1 MGFLIFILI
10 QDAKGACMHDRRA
23 DADPMQPGKPAN
35 VLTPAAVSPLL
46 RIDVNMTKGEVKT
59 MKKKL
64 IAIIALVVVAVIA
77 VAAVLLLNNGGKKAI
92 TIAVPNDPTNEGRA
106 LLLLEANGYIK
117 LKADAG
123 VTATAKDIAE
133 NPLGIEF
140 KEVEA
145 AMVPNVLAD
154 VDYAIINNN
163 FALDA
168 GMNPVKDSLLI
179 ESAESPYANVLCVKA
194 GNENSDAAKALAAAL
209 YSKKVADYITATY
222 AGAAVSVV
230 ENPTDGFDA
239 TVNYEAL
246 AGTTISVAESPTPHA
261 QILAVAAEILA
272 EKNVKLN
279 VIEFS
284 DYIQPNMVVESDEV
298 FANYFAHIPYQD
310 NFNAENG
317 THIVVVAPIHVEP
330 MGLYGGKQANLDA
343 LKK

>member
-1 MGFLIFILI
+1 
-10 QDAKGACMHDRRA
+10 
-23 DADPMQPGKPAN
+23 
-35 VLTPAAVSPLL
+35 
-46 RIDVNMTKGEVKT
+46 

-64 IAIIALVVVAVIA
+64 VIILVALVVAVAA
-77 VAAVLLLNNGGKKAI
+77 VAAVLLLNKDGTKSI

-117 LKADAG
+117 LDPNAG
-123 VTATAKDIAE
+123 VTATAKDIVE
-133 NPLGIEF
+133 NPLNIQF

-168 GMNPVKDSLLI
+168 GLNPVKNSLLI

-194 GNENSDAAKALAAAL
+194 GNENSDAAKTLAAAL

-230 ENPTDGFDA
+230 AEPTDGFDV

-246 AGTTISVAESPTPHA
+246 AGSTITVAASPTPHA

-272 EKNVKLN
+272 EKNIKLE

-284 DYIQPNMVVESDEV
+284 DYIQPNNVVESGEV
-298 FANYFAHIPYQD
+298 FANYFAHIPYQE
-310 NFNAENG
+310 NFNEENG

-330 MGLYGGKQANLDA
+330 MGLYGGKQTSLDT
-343 LKK
+343 LTK